1 MFRSW
6 FIGYGLISRGQS
18 PAKTLFR
25 DILTKSAYQSSQ
37 MPFPIV
43 VMNQQASG
51 SLYNAQDP
59 NVPIVEATPY
69 EFGDWNVRG
78 FIKTEMYP
86 PPRTIPHA
94 TFPSAPAILA
104 GLHIP
109 LLNTC

>member
-59 NVPIVEATPY
+59 SVPIVEATPY

-86 PPRTIPHA
+86 PTPHH
-94 TFPSAPAILA
+94 PCVS
-104 GLHIP
+104 HISLCP
-109 LLNTC
+109 CIIHWPPYHF